1 MAGAHTGMAGPQR
14 VRVAGFGLW
23 VALAALSG
31 CASAPV
37 GTEQERCGRYAP
49 LVASA
54 AREFGLDASL
64 IAAIASIE
72 SRWNPD
78 AESRAGARGL
88 MQIMPS
94 TGRRLRCGD
103 LYAARDNLRCGAR
116 LLKRLLDRYDGR
128 VDFALS
134 AYAMGARVPDRAF
147 RQGKEAPRQGFIRRV
162 EAARRQWHER
172 GCNQ

>member
-1 MAGAHTGMAGPQR
+1 MWSVP
-14 VRVAGFGLW
+14 VLV
-23 VALAALSG
+23 LAALLSA
-31 CASAPV
+31 CASAPI
-37 GTEQERCGRYAP
+37 GTERERCDRYEP
-49 LVASA
+49 LVVGA
-54 AREFGLDASL
+54 AREFGVEASL
-64 IAAIASIE
+64 IAAITSLE
-72 SRWNPD
+72 SGWNPA

-103 LYAARDNLRCGAR
+103 LYSARDNLRCGAR

-147 RQGKEAPRQGFIRRV
+147 RQGKPAPRQRFIRRV
-162 EAARRQWHER
+162 EVARRQWVER
-172 GCNQ
+172 GCAP